1 MTNREQTRAIL
12 AWLAFGGWIALITTL
27 SGEGFSE
34 DSTSRFIGP
43 LLDWLFPDASPEA
56 IETLHDA
63 VRKTAH
69 AVEYA
74 TLAILACRA
83 IGSSVASGP
92 RGHAALAMTL
102 VLAIAATDET
112 HQSMLPGR
120 DGTLWDAALDGLGGA
135 TGVGLFFAYQR
146 TRRIRNAKRS
156 PAPRPGSH

>member
-1 MTNREQTRAIL
+1 MTNREQPRAIL
-12 AWLAFGGWIALITTL
+12 AWLAVGGWMALITIL

-56 IETLHDA
+56 IGTLHDA

-74 TLAILACRA
+74 TLAILASQA
-83 IGSSVASGP
+83 IQWSVASRP
-92 RGHAALAMTL
+92 RGHATLAMTL
-102 VLAIAATDET
+102 VLAVAVADET
-112 HQSMLPGR
+112 YQSMLPGR
-120 DGTLWDAALDGLGGA
+120 DGRFWDTALDGLGGA

-146 TRRIRNAKRS
+146 TRRIRKGERS

>member
-1 MTNREQTRAIL
+1 MTNREQSRTIL
-12 AWLAFGGWIALITTL
+12 AWLAVGGWIALITIL

-56 IETLHDA
+56 IGTLHDA

-83 IGSSVASGP
+83 IQSSVPSGP
-92 RGHAALAMTL
+92 RGHAVLAMTL
-102 VLAIAATDET
+102 VLAMAAADET

-135 TGVGLFFAYQR
+135 TGVGLFFAYR
-146 TRRIRNAKRS
+146 TRRIRKAERS